1 VAVQDETP
9 WIRDLWEQPVRNEL
23 FLWKLRRKR
32 WSWGVAYN
40 MATHIISETHRNALS
55 IIFSSF
61 PEDFLVSSYS
71 SSFYLLQI
79 FVNIDEGQQNL
90 GI

>member
-1 VAVQDETP
+1 
-9 WIRDLWEQPVRNEL
+9 
-23 FLWKLRRKR
+23 
-32 WSWGVAYN
+32 
-40 MATHIISETHRNALS
+40 MAAHIISETHRNALS

>member
-1 VAVQDETP
+1 
-9 WIRDLWEQPVRNEL
+9 
-23 FLWKLRRKR
+23 
-32 WSWGVAYN
+32 

-90 GI
+90 GHLAFRNREMASGIGLKADRQYEVFLYITPYNHFC